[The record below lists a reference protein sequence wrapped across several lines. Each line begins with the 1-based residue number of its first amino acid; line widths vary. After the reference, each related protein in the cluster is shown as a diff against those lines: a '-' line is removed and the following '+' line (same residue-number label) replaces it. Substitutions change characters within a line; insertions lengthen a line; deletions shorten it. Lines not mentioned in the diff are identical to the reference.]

1 MFTMKRGKWLY
12 LILLS
17 FFILMDGYLL
27 IYNTRYRLILSKAVN
42 TNNVSFN
49 SDVNVSHTILTMND
63 IYENVGLQ
71 FRGGLLRDILNHEKI
86 STDFILDSISNG
98 DKIFACVFNQYDC
111 EKCVTYALEKS
122 VVFAKRNNLTL
133 LVLGRFDEDIKL
145 KAIRNNYVQDC
156 NSQWYNI
163 IDWSVPVEQ
172 HGNPFYMVL
181 TKEGII
187 VDVFTPD
194 KMDPKMT
201 DRYFNLI
208 ETKWKGNKAKW
219 F

>member
-1 MFTMKRGKWLY
+1 MKRGKWLY

-86 STDFILDSISNG
+86 STDFILDASILHYTTST
-98 DKIFACVFNQYDC
+98 DYEVLDRSK
-111 EKCVTYALEKS
+111 TYS
-122 VVFAKRNNLTL
+122 
-133 LVLGRFDEDIKL
+133 
-145 KAIRNNYVQDC
+145 
-156 NSQWYNI
+156 
-163 IDWSVPVEQ
+163 
-172 HGNPFYMVL
+172 FYLMN
-181 TKEGII
+181 E
-187 VDVFTPD
+187 
-194 KMDPKMT
+194 
-201 DRYFNLI
+201 
-208 ETKWKGNKAKW
+208 
-219 F
+219 

>member
-71 FRGGLLRDILNHEKI
+71 FRGGLLRDILNHEKNWAAGYNVQTIQI
-86 STDFILDSISNG
+86 S
-98 DKIFACVFNQYDC
+98 V
-111 EKCVTYALEKS
+111 
-122 VVFAKRNNLTL
+122 TL
-133 LVLGRFDEDIKL
+133 LPSI
-145 KAIRNNYVQDC
+145 
-156 NSQWYNI
+156 
-163 IDWSVPVEQ
+163 P
-172 HGNPFYMVL
+172 
-181 TKEGII
+181 
-187 VDVFTPD
+187 
-194 KMDPKMT
+194 
-201 DRYFNLI
+201 LI
-208 ETKWKGNKAKW
+208 LP
-219 F
+219 

>member
-1 MFTMKRGKWLY
+1 MFTMKRGKSLY

-27 IYNTRYRLILSKAVN
+27 INNTRYRLILSKAVE

-49 SDVNVSHTILTMND
+49 SDVNVSHTILTIND

-71 FRGGLLRDILNHEKI
+71 FRGGLLTDIFNHEKI
-86 STDFILDSISNG
+86 STDYILDSISNG
-98 DKIFACVFNQYDC
+98 DKILACVFNQYDC
-111 EKCVTYALEKS
+111 EKCVTYALERS
-122 VVFAKRNNLTL
+122 VAFAKRNNLTL
-133 LVLGRFDEDIKL
+133 LVLGRFDEDVKL

-208 ETKWKGNKAKW
+208 ETKWKGNNTKW